1 MNHFVNGGLEK
12 YLGVYLF
19 LHLFIFDIFEVFIS
33 FLTRCPFLN
42 KGAGP
47 AVFIYLPVATLKNN
61 GLKTVPSS
69 FQQEYLRRLPGVDR
83 VLLEIDLKQLAKEAP
98 VP

>member
-1 MNHFVNGGLEK
+1 VNHFVNGGLEK

-47 AVFIYLPVATLKNN
+47 AGFLFIPVATLKNN
-61 GLKTVPSS
+61 GVENRAFIFSTGI
-69 FQQEYLRRLPGVDR
+69 F
-83 VLLEIDLKQLAKEAP
+83 AP
-98 VP
+98 FAGGR